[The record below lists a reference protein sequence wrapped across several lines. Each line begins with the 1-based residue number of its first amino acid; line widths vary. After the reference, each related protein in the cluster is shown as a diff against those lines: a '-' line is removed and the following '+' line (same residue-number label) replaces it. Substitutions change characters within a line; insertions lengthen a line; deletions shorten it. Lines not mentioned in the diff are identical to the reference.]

1 MKDTGVRDDDGLELV
16 DGLFSSPEKSLRRV
30 NGVTNN
36 TTISSEEDMEL
47 VDSTWHNNAAVSV
60 V

>member
-1 MKDTGVRDDDGLELV
+1 VKDTGVRDDDGLELV